1 MRFNS
6 LSLCALRYFVRY
18 NLTVAREPKESHE
31 IMHRSTLRFQGN
43 VDIGT
48 SVAGIV
54 KHGKKKKK
62 NLLRRRK
69 FEILGCLL
77 RSNTKWYV
85 KLMKWSSS
93 IKGTERDPGGMDP
106 VIYRTKE
113 DISNGFNWISG
124 FTLIKL
130 SMVEKFRVINYNKI
144 YFVSCYNN
152 DICVNVFI
160 NFSKSWNIIG
170 NFDTMSLEIY
180 RSVYRVMLLT
190 IQQYNGCIAE
200 RNNICY
206 YSCIMGAIITPS
218 LLSQRDNYITMLCC
232 DVIPAARPI
241 TNVFYFRCITPPWHT
256 HSFSRNSIISVITN
270 PRTIRKIFPFIPSL
284 PPEGCATRVIHT
296 CLTIYGHIPLLERER
311 ERENSRSFLLR
322 THSYYYGHFLRLLSS
337 IV

>member
-1 MRFNS
+1 MDLIGSVDLRWLNCRRWKNS
-6 LSLCALRYFVRY
+6 
-18 NLTVAREPKESHE
+18 
-31 IMHRSTLRFQGN
+31 
-43 VDIGT
+43 
-48 SVAGIV
+48 
-54 KHGKKKKK
+54 
-62 NLLRRRK
+62 
-69 FEILGCLL
+69 
-77 RSNTKWYV
+77 
-85 KLMKWSSS
+85 
-93 IKGTERDPGGMDP
+93 
-106 VIYRTKE
+106 
-113 DISNGFNWISG
+113 
-124 FTLIKL
+124 
-130 SMVEKFRVINYNKI
+130 VINYNKI

-180 RSVYRVMLLT
+180 RSVYRVLLT